1 MDNDTF
7 NRRLAIR
14 EKLIESGRK
23 ISATEFAEE
32 FNVSRNTIV
41 HDRSLLS
48 LNCNIT
54 SSVGRGGGYRYAG
67 DDRKLSLN
75 REEAERVLRNYDF
88 EQDDIIGKTLY
99 KRLFEFID
107 SFK

>member
-41 HDRSLLS
+41 HDLSLLS
-48 LNCNIT
+48 LN
-54 SSVGRGGGYRYAG
+54 
-67 DDRKLSLN
+67 
-75 REEAERVLRNYDF
+75 
-88 EQDDIIGKTLY
+88 
-99 KRLFEFID
+99 
-107 SFK
+107 

>member
-41 HDRSLLS
+41 HDLSLLS

-54 SSVGRGGGYRYAG
+54 SSVGRGGGLPLCRG
-67 DDRKLSLN
+67 RQKVKLKSGRGRKSIAQL
-75 REEAERVLRNYDF
+75 
-88 EQDDIIGKTLY
+88 
-99 KRLFEFID
+99 
-107 SFK
+107 